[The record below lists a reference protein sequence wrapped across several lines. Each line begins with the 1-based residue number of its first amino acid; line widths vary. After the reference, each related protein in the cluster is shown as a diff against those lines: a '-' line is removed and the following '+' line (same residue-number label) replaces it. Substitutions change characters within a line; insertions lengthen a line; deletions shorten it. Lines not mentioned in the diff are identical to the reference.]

1 MRNNSQ
7 LESITTIED
16 SKIVYKI
23 MNQNNIFP
31 IIKQYT
37 SVTNSQI
44 TKNTNSKNSNCNSSN
59 SSRIIYR
66 NNINKSSNDI
76 LNTRYHNSELFP
88 FPQKKKF
95 EEKKN
100 MSFKLLKGKVYIT
113 ESSLNQISNNNSEI
127 NEETDR
133 KNKKSLLEKLKN
145 VKFTLLKD
153 KNTKIKIGNKMS
165 VKDYISKT
173 KELNLM
179 KYNLKRKKER
189 AKRIIEDKKSQS
201 LSIDHTIN
209 SINKYKQQFIKGI
222 YVKYNDYLKMIER
235 QYKKE
240 VFENNNLLRQIEI
253 IKNDLLLIQVKIK
266 KALIKKEKIGR
277 WLFLQIQ
284 VKEKLSSI
292 PGYYY
297 SILENNNINL
307 KNIEEK
313 EIERVKKYKG
323 TIIYDNLN
331 DFINEFH
338 KIQDNTLQ
346 SLKENQIIREQIIQ
360 LKIEKKNLE
369 KALNKIDKNEINL
382 INEKE
387 ITLNNLKQ
395 TYMKIIYKGLELEN
409 LNNNIP
415 NNRLKKEKSFKDLND
430 NFYIHHKTINIIP
443 KGYLFHSLSQDCL
456 TGKNIKKG
464 KYSKIYIKIYEIFK
478 NSLEYRNIKELKFIN
493 HLNDFS
499 KVSNTNESKMLNML
513 EFIEEVI
520 NDLFH
525 KNQIYKSNPLLF
537 IQFKKAYNVVDHI
550 NKERKYIKQMEIMRE
565 KRRNVI
571 QKIEERI
578 NKKYFL
584 PHRKVAVNFSNKI
597 KKSQVNSL
605 KKENSSSI
613 ELKDF
618 LYDT

>member
-23 MNQNNIFP
+23 MSQNNIFP

-240 VFENNNLLRQIEI
+240 VFENNN
-253 IKNDLLLIQVKIK
+253 
-266 KALIKKEKIGR
+266 
-277 WLFLQIQ
+277 
-284 VKEKLSSI
+284 
-292 PGYYY
+292 
-297 SILENNNINL
+297 
-307 KNIEEK
+307 
-313 EIERVKKYKG
+313 
-323 TIIYDNLN
+323 
-331 DFINEFH
+331 
-338 KIQDNTLQ
+338 
-346 SLKENQIIREQIIQ
+346 
-360 LKIEKKNLE
+360 
-369 KALNKIDKNEINL
+369 
-382 INEKE
+382 
-387 ITLNNLKQ
+387 
-395 TYMKIIYKGLELEN
+395 
-409 LNNNIP
+409 
-415 NNRLKKEKSFKDLND
+415 
-430 NFYIHHKTINIIP
+430 
-443 KGYLFHSLSQDCL
+443 
-456 TGKNIKKG
+456 
-464 KYSKIYIKIYEIFK
+464 
-478 NSLEYRNIKELKFIN
+478 
-493 HLNDFS
+493 
-499 KVSNTNESKMLNML
+499 TN
-513 EFIEEVI
+513 
-520 NDLFH
+520 
-525 KNQIYKSNPLLF
+525 
-537 IQFKKAYNVVDHI
+537 
-550 NKERKYIKQMEIMRE
+550 
-565 KRRNVI
+565 
-571 QKIEERI
+571 
-578 NKKYFL
+578 
-584 PHRKVAVNFSNKI
+584 
-597 KKSQVNSL
+597 
-605 KKENSSSI
+605 
-613 ELKDF
+613 
-618 LYDT
+618 

>member
-44 TKNTNSKNSNCNSSN
+44 TKNSNNKNSNCNSSN

-127 NEETDR
+127 NEDTDR

-145 VKFTLLKD
+145 VKFTFLKD
-153 KNTKIKIGNKMS
+153 KNTKINIGNKMP

-240 VFENNNLLRQIEI
+240 VFENNNLFRQIEI
-253 IKNDLLLIQVKIK
+253 LKNDLLLIQIKIK

-307 KNIEEK
+307 KNIKER

-331 DFINEFH
+331 NFINEFQ
-338 KIQDNTLQ
+338 KIQENTLQ
-346 SLKENQIIREQIIQ
+346 SLQENQIIREQIIR

-395 TYMKIIYKGLELEN
+395 T
-409 LNNNIP
+409 
-415 NNRLKKEKSFKDLND
+415 
-430 NFYIHHKTINIIP
+430 
-443 KGYLFHSLSQDCL
+443 
-456 TGKNIKKG
+456 
-464 KYSKIYIKIYEIFK
+464 
-478 NSLEYRNIKELKFIN
+478 
-493 HLNDFS
+493 
-499 KVSNTNESKMLNML
+499 
-513 EFIEEVI
+513 
-520 NDLFH
+520 
-525 KNQIYKSNPLLF
+525 
-537 IQFKKAYNVVDHI
+537 
-550 NKERKYIKQMEIMRE
+550 
-565 KRRNVI
+565 
-571 QKIEERI
+571 
-578 NKKYFL
+578 
-584 PHRKVAVNFSNKI
+584 
-597 KKSQVNSL
+597 
-605 KKENSSSI
+605 
-613 ELKDF
+613 
-618 LYDT
+618 